1 MRNFM
6 SEMRRIIVN
15 RPGFEAAPAL
25 PTIAD
30 QLRPKPASIESTPA
44 SKPERDKTI
53 RFDVKKKEELYDQ
66 VRALH
71 KTKKAPDIAAILNA
85 QGFTNSTGSAIVAQH
100 VNNYIADMRKH
111 GTLDA
116 HKKLKPEK
124 FQTAPVHP
132 PATQAE
138 IPKKLTTLPDAVSW
152 ILLDT
157 ALTDTQKVAMFKAWQ
172 AL

>member
-30 QLRPKPASIESTPA
+30 QLRPKPASIESAPA
-44 SKPERDKTI
+44 SKPERDRSI
-53 RFDVKKKEELYDQ
+53 QFDVKKKEELYDQ

-85 QGFTNSTGSAIVAQH
+85 QGFTNSMGSAIVAQH

-116 HKKLKPEK
+116 QDEAD
-124 FQTAPVHP
+124 QRRTN
-132 PATQAE
+132 PADR
-138 IPKKLTTLPDAVSW
+138 PKARACVTCGRFIHSFCWKCSRGQ
-152 ILLDT
+152 IS
-157 ALTDTQKVAMFKAWQ
+157 
-172 AL
+172 